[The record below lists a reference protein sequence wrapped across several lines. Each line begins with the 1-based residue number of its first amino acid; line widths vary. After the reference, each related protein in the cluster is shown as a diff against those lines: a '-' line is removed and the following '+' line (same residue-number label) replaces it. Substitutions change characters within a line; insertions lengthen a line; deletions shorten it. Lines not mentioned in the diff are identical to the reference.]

1 MSTLVK
7 TPSGCMPAN
16 NARPETPEPV
26 PTSTTARACTSRA
39 RKVNALADPRP
50 SGATPSWAALSRA
63 CDACSDSP
71 RKSSANAHDAGF
83 GAALGEVLAATKF
96 TKLSLSKPIANE
108 PYDGRMSH
116 TVVAELVAAVMKV
129 EVEVGQKVSAEDP
142 VVILES
148 MKMEIPV
155 LADVAGSVSEIV
167 VSAGD
172 VVNDGDPLVV
182 IKVGNA

>member
-1 MSTLVK
+1 
-7 TPSGCMPAN
+7 
-16 NARPETPEPV
+16 
-26 PTSTTARACTSRA
+26 
-39 RKVNALADPRP
+39 
-50 SGATPSWAALSRA
+50 
-63 CDACSDSP
+63 
-71 RKSSANAHDAGF
+71 
-83 GAALGEVLAATKF
+83 LGEVLPATKF
-96 TKLSLSKPIANE
+96 TDPSLSKRNPEE

-129 EVEVGQKVSAEDP
+129 EVEVGQQVAADDP

-182 IKVGNA
+182 IKVGKI

>member
-1 MSTLVK
+1 M
-7 TPSGCMPAN
+7 
-16 NARPETPEPV
+16 
-26 PTSTTARACTSRA
+26 
-39 RKVNALADPRP
+39 
-50 SGATPSWAALSRA
+50 W
-63 CDACSDSP
+63 
-71 RKSSANAHDAGF
+71 
-83 GAALGEVLAATKF
+83 EVLAATKF
-96 TKLSLSKPIANE
+96 TNLSLSKRIPNE

-129 EVEVGQKVSAEDP
+129 EVEVGQTVAADDP

-167 VSAGD
+167 VSEGD

-182 IKVGNA
+182 IKVGKV

>member
-1 MSTLVK
+1 M
-7 TPSGCMPAN
+7 
-16 NARPETPEPV
+16 
-26 PTSTTARACTSRA
+26 
-39 RKVNALADPRP
+39 
-50 SGATPSWAALSRA
+50 
-63 CDACSDSP
+63 
-71 RKSSANAHDAGF
+71 
-83 GAALGEVLAATKF
+83 AATKF
-96 TKLSLSKPIANE
+96 TKLSLSKRIFNE

-129 EVEVGQKVSAEDP
+129 EVEVGQTVAAEDP

-182 IKVGNA
+182 IKVRMV

>member
-7 TPSGCMPAN
+7 TPSGCIPAN
-16 NARPETPEPV
+16 SAKPETPDPV
-26 PTSTTARACTSRA
+26 PTSTTVFACTTLA
-39 RKVNALADPRP
+39 RKVSALAEPRP
-50 SGATPSWAALSRA
+50 IGATPSCLAFWRA
-63 CDACSDSP
+63 SAACSDSST
-71 RKSSANAHDAGF
+71 KSSANAHDPGL
-83 GAALGEVLAATKF
+83 GAALVEVLTAERF
-96 TKLSLSKPIANE
+96 TNLTLSKRLLTE
-108 PYDGRMSH
+108 PYDDGMSH

-129 EVEVGQKVSAEDP
+129 EVELGQQVAADDA

-167 VSAGD
+167 VSEGD

-182 IKVGNA
+182 IKVL

>member
-1 MSTLVK
+1 
-7 TPSGCMPAN
+7 
-16 NARPETPEPV
+16 
-26 PTSTTARACTSRA
+26 
-39 RKVNALADPRP
+39 
-50 SGATPSWAALSRA
+50 
-63 CDACSDSP
+63 
-71 RKSSANAHDAGF
+71 
-83 GAALGEVLAATKF
+83 LGEVLPAKKF
-96 TKLSLSKPIANE
+96 TNLSLSKRLLCE

-129 EVEVGQKVSAEDP
+129 EVEVGQKVAADDP

-155 LADVAGSVSEIV
+155 LADVAGSVTEIV

-182 IKVGNA
+182 IRINKN

>member
-1 MSTLVK
+1 
-7 TPSGCMPAN
+7 
-16 NARPETPEPV
+16 
-26 PTSTTARACTSRA
+26 
-39 RKVNALADPRP
+39 
-50 SGATPSWAALSRA
+50 
-63 CDACSDSP
+63 
-71 RKSSANAHDAGF
+71 
-83 GAALGEVLAATKF
+83 LAATKF
-96 TKLSLSKPIANE
+96 TKLSLSKRILNE

-129 EVEVGQKVSAEDP
+129 EVEVGQAVAADDP

-182 IKVGNA
+182 IKIGKV